1 MYSKDGIGA
10 GSGCLQCTLLSFN
23 VTHIQRK
30 PDHVEL
36 MRSKTKGTTLVSD
49 LSDVLSLQPDVD
61 PGSLVPLDGEAEGRV
76 DVDEPAHLPHAER
89 RPGVRLDR
97 LATHQLQLVEGG
109 SGRHAHCHLDH
120 LGARDAARAARHV
133 LCRDLIKTSK
143 GCNPVKHTNI
153 NGSRSLKT

>member
-1 MYSKDGIGA
+1 
-10 GSGCLQCTLLSFN
+10 
-23 VTHIQRK
+23 
-30 PDHVEL
+30 

-109 SGRHAHCHLDH
+109 SGCHAHCHLDH